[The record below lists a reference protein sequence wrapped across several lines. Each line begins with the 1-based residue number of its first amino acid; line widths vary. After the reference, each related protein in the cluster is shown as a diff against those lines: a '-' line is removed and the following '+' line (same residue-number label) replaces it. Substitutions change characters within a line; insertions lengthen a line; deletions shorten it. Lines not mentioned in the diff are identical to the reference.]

1 VRPERIVFQPPLL
14 DQRLGVGVESGS
26 NRMKKE
32 VPLPYLHRHED
43 ATHAAPKPDRG
54 TGEEISRRSD
64 SSLLSEITK
73 AMIHTSRFSPVIS
86 LLVMVPVFV
95 YSLLGRSYSDENKL

>member
-1 VRPERIVFQPPLL
+1 VHYTARAIRAHDSRINDPFQQP
-14 DQRLGVGVESGS
+14 
-26 NRMKKE
+26 KY
-32 VPLPYLHRHED
+32 VPLPYLHRHEN

-64 SSLLSEITK
+64 SGLLSEITK

-95 YSLLGRSYSDENKL
+95 YSLSVRSYSDEKKL